1 MEFMVTKFIDSVMK
15 CFKDNGYSHIKE
27 NEESGGVFLVGYDKR
42 LFRIDSDFQVGE
54 SYTEYEAIGCGYHLA
69 MGALYALS
77 GYDITPHDKINTALS
92 AADKFSSGVSPP
104 FVFERI

>member
-1 MEFMVTKFIDSVMK
+1 
-15 CFKDNGYSHIKE
+15 
-27 NEESGGVFLVGYDKR
+27 
-42 LFRIDSDFQVGE
+42 
-54 SYTEYEAIGCGYHLA
+54 